1 MEWRRL
7 KNIILILLVFVN
19 VFLLVL
25 VLSRQLEA
33 EAYDRTAITQAVQAL
48 AGSGIEADPETLSSA
63 DSLTPIVFIRDTTRE
78 QVIAGALL
86 GGTVNGGNLGG
97 GITQYDN
104 SNGEIIFRYGGEFS
118 ATFQKTQRW
127 HTEEYFE
134 FAVQLFQDMGLEAE
148 CLTSIP
154 TVAGTDYVFCQCW
167 NGSPLF
173 SCIINLTYE
182 YGYLK
187 SMRGNLM
194 VSGSVYQEA
203 GTILTVPTALM
214 RFLDGIQD
222 SGDVCSSIRSLTAGY
237 TVVQSFSSD
246 VRMSPVWLVSTN
258 TGQYFLDAI
267 TGELTRVEG
276 ETAALLAPD

>member
-1 MEWRRL
+1 MEWPRL

-25 VLSRQLEA
+25 VLARQLEA
-33 EAYDRTAITQAVQAL
+33 EAYDRTAVTQAVQAL
-48 AGSGIEADPETLSSA
+48 ADSGIAADPETLSKA
-63 DSLTPIVFIRDTTRE
+63 NGLTPIVFVRDTTRE

-86 GGTVNGGNLGG
+86 GGTVNGGSLGG
-97 GITQYDN
+97 GITQYSN
-104 SNGEIIFRYGGEFS
+104 SDGEVIFRYGGEFS
-118 ATFQKTQRW
+118 ATFQQTQRW

-148 CLTSIP
+148 CLTSVP

-173 SCIINLTYE
+173 SCIINISYE

-187 SMRGNLM
+187 SMRGTLM
-194 VSGSVYQEA
+194 ASNTVYQDS
-203 GTILTVPTALM
+203 GTVLTVPTALM

-222 SGDVCSSIRSLTAGY
+222 SGDVCSSIRSLKAGY

-258 TGQYFLDAI
+258 TGEYYLDAI
-267 TGELTRVEG
+267 TGALTRVEG